1 MKARLMIFSSVLGL
15 TAATGGFLFA
25 AQNDSQGA
33 KHATKHINKPSGTKQ
48 SDSGDEDGERVFA
61 EHCSRCHNA
70 PESFSPRIAGTI
82 TRHMRVRANLTPEEE
97 RAVLHFFN
105 P

>member
-1 MKARLMIFSSVLGL
+1 MKARLMIFSSVLGV
-15 TAATGGFLFA
+15 TVATGGFLFA

-33 KHATKHINKPSGTKQ
+33 KHLTKHDSSKPTGTTR
-48 SDSGDEDGERVFA
+48 SDNEEDGERVFA

-82 TRHMRVRANLTPEEE
+82 TRHMRVRANLSPEEE